1 MRVVPVGRDLWV
13 RNHNGL
19 QVKSPVSQVSAG
31 TQSESF
37 QGKEAK
43 NTCIF
48 NSPHSLLFRSSTS
61 GHRLHWLQPA
71 CEEHRIYTH
80 NTSML
85 ELAGHFI
92 NYLLLASQRK
102 WLVGVY
108 LLWYFQ
114 SFFLFFFK
122 KSRILKRGSKSVH
135 VLRGRRLKAGGEC
148 LCRGSLSLSCLELLP
163 PSDWHI
169 TFYKEHRPFQLTWGL
184 TPGRV
189 FFGFFFFF

>member
-37 QGKEAK
+37 QGKGEI

-48 NSPHSLLFRSSTS
+48 NFLHCFFS
-61 GHRLHWLQPA
+61 GHPPAATGCFTNRDWLQPG
-71 CEEHRIYTH
+71 CEEHRIYTR

-85 ELAGHFI
+85 ELTGHFI

-102 WLVGVY
+102 WPVGVF

-114 SFFLFFFK
+114 SFFFK
-122 KSRILKRGSKSVH
+122 CTILKRERKRVH
-135 VLRGRRLKAGGEC
+135 VLGSTRLEAGGGW
-148 LCRGSLSLSCLELLP
+148 RGAGRVWRVSQSFLSGIVTRG
-163 PSDWHI
+163 DWHI

-184 TPGRV
+184 MSGL
-189 FFGFFFFF
+189 FFFF